1 MPAVEAGGDAESR
14 FTGTLWRMLEPR
26 LRRMRC
32 AACHAAHRA
41 SRSPAHRASRSPA
54 HGASRSALFGA
65 LIVLAIVT
73 AGCGS
78 SIPVVSFDPATPCTT
93 DGRQPG
99 AYPELEALLPTTYE
113 GNAPG
118 NVDSGRSCT
127 AAALG
132 NLADAGIEGVKFA
145 GATWSLGGTTALTVA
160 VFQAD
165 GLTPA
170 EMIEFYRA
178 GAIANSKT
186 ERLLTSEATVGDHR
200 APRLDVLQSDGTGQT
215 IVAWPASGA
224 GRVYVLLAADLG
236 DARVLKALAT
246 FASL

>member
-1 MPAVEAGGDAESR
+1 
-14 FTGTLWRMLEPR
+14 
-26 LRRMRC
+26 MRC
-32 AACHAAHRA
+32 AACHAARHA
-41 SRSPAHRASRSPA
+41 SRRATRPASRIA
-54 HGASRSALFGA
+54 VFGA
-65 LIVLAIVT
+65 LVAFAIVT

-132 NLADAGIEGVKFA
+132 NLADAGIEAMQFA

-160 VFQAD
+160 VFKAD

-170 EMIEFYRA
+170 EMIDFYRA

-186 ERLLTSEATVGDHR
+186 ERLLTSEATVGDRR

-224 GRVYVLLAADLG
+224 GQVYVLLAADLG
-236 DARVLKALAT
+236 DGRVLKALET